1 MARSVGADDI
11 RMGKAALGVSVIE
24 IAERDGK
31 WGVVLD
37 SPFNRRITA
46 DTPMEVTG
54 PAPGHALLKT
64 AADPAG
70 TRVLGTLNNCGSGRT
85 PWGTQLTCE

>member
-1 MARSVGADDI
+1 M
-11 RMGKAALGVSVIE
+11 IE

-46 DTPMEVTG
+46 DTPMEVHRPRLGSCLDKNRSG
-54 PAPGHALLKT
+54 PRRHTWSRHLQ
-64 AADPAG
+64 
-70 TRVLGTLNNCGSGRT
+70 
-85 PWGTQLTCE
+85 QLW